1 MIDEYTPL
9 TPLQRFLSGAAA
21 GATATVLTYPFD
33 FLRTRMAIREGESTY
48 KNILVAIKSIV
59 RSEVA
64 SFARLSPRV

>member
-1 MIDEYTPL
+1 MVDEYTPL

-33 FLRTRMAIREGESTY
+33 FLRTRMAIREGGSTY
-48 KNILVAIKSIV
+48 KNILVAVQSIV

-64 SFARLSPRV
+64 TFARLSPRA